1 MQRRATTTIAFLLLF
16 VLTGTLVNPVGAA
29 APDNDSELSPKI
41 ATRLPYSDKLDATEA
56 TEALTDPP
64 CRQYGTGTVW
74 YQYTAKRSVRLVA
87 DTFGSDYNTVVG
99 AYDGKPL
106 LSTNEVG
113 CNDNY
118 RSNTLQSRVSFQA
131 TAGRTYY
138 FVVSGDSP
146 GLLVFT
152 LRPVIPPP
160 HDDISEARNVQVE
173 LPFEDRVDTTDA
185 TLDINDPSCRG
196 RARSVWY
203 RYERPR
209 EWTERR
215 IMISTRGSD
224 YETAVSV
231 YTGSRND
238 LNQIECKAD
247 GYRSRVRFLTE
258 PGETYWIMVSA
269 PENRQGGSLKLNI
282 AHMPFPFRFDVDVE
296 GKARVS
302 EVTGETH
309 VTGNLECNKKTTAL
323 MSIELKQKQ
332 PDEHVKYADDEKT
345 LACGDERKWSFSL
358 ISNDR
363 PFQEGPA
370 GLVLKIEIEERE
382 RKRTIRKVID
392 LVACQRCM

>member
-1 MQRRATTTIAFLLLF
+1 MRHRAKTTLAILLALA
-16 VLTGTLVNPVGAA
+16 LVGALASPVAAA
-29 APDNDSELSPKI
+29 APSNDSELSPKV
-41 ATRLPYSDKLDATEA
+41 ATKLPYSDKLDATEA
-56 TEALTDPP
+56 TEAPTDPP
-64 CRQYGTGTVW
+64 CRRFGTGTVW

-87 DTFGSDYNTVVG
+87 ETFGSDYNTVVG

-113 CNDNY
+113 CNDDW
-118 RSNTLQSRVSFQA
+118 RSLQSRVSFQA

-160 HDDISEARNVQVE
+160 HDEISEARNVQVE
-173 LPFEDRVDTTDA
+173 FPFKDQVDTTDA
-185 TLDINDPSCRG
+185 TLNVDDPSCRG

-203 RYERPR
+203 RYTRPQ
-209 EWTERR
+209 EWEARR
-215 IMISTRGSD
+215 IMVSTRGSD
-224 YETAVSV
+224 YYTAVSV
-231 YTGSRND
+231 YTGSRHS

-247 GYRSRVRFLTE
+247 GTRSRVRFLSE

-269 PENRQGGSLKLNI
+269 PENRHGGSLQLTVAN
-282 AHMPFPFRFDVDVE
+282 MPFPFRFDIDVE

-302 EVTGETH
+302 AVTGETH
-309 VTGNLECNKKTTAL
+309 VTGNLECTKKAAAEI
-323 MSIELKQKQ
+323 SVELKQKQ
-332 PDEHVKYADDEKT
+332 PDGHVKYAEDEKS
-345 LACGDERKWSFSL
+345 LPCGDKRNWSFSL
-358 ISNDR
+358 ISNKR

-370 GLVLKIEIEERE
+370 GLVLTIEIEERE

-392 LVACQRCM
+392 LVECQRCM

>member
-1 MQRRATTTIAFLLLF
+1 MRRRAKATTAFLMAL
-16 VLTGTLVNPVGAA
+16 VLTGALGSPVAAA

-41 ATRLPYSDKLDATEA
+41 AKKLPYNDKLDATEA
-56 TEALTDPP
+56 TESVTDPS
-64 CRQYGTGTVW
+64 CRAFGTGTVW

-87 DTFGSDYNTVVG
+87 ETFGSDYNTLIG

-106 LSTNEVG
+106 LNTNEVG
-113 CNDNY
+113 CNDDY
-118 RSNTLQSRVSFQA
+118 RSNIQQSRVSFQA
-131 TAGRTYY
+131 TAGRTYN

-160 HDDISEARNVQVE
+160 HDDLSQARNVQVE

-209 EWTERR
+209 EWTARR
-215 IMISTRGSD
+215 VMISTRGSD

-231 YTGSRND
+231 YTGSRNA

-258 PGETYWIMVSA
+258 PGETYWVMVSA
-269 PENRQGGSLKLNI
+269 PENRQGGLLKLTI
-282 AHMPFPFRFDVDVE
+282 ANMPFPFRFDVDVKE
-296 GKARVS
+296 TAPVS

-309 VTGNLECNKKTTAL
+309 VSGYLECNKRTTAV
-323 MSIELKQKQ
+323 MTIELKQKQ
-332 PDEHVKYADDEKT
+332 PDGHVKYADDEKS
-345 LACGDERKWSFSL
+345 LPCGEKRNWSVSL
-358 ISNDR
+358 ISNQR

-370 GLVLKIEIEERE
+370 GLVLTIEIEERE

-392 LVACQRCM
+392 LVACRRCM